1 MQMKNKV
8 IKLIFCVTILLI
20 LIDQMTKFV
29 VQYQYENPIGDGLIT
44 ITLVQNTGMAF
55 GFNSGNTK
63 NMILTFVI
71 LLLIVNFIRTQK
83 EMIDTKTSVALSFI
97 LAGGMSNLID
107 RMARGGVMDFI
118 QVKNFAVFN
127 LADCYVVIGWILIVI
142 FLVKFNQGI
151 VGGKRCEKQ

>member
-1 MQMKNKV
+1 MKNKT
-8 IKLIFCVTILLI
+8 IKLIFCITILLI
-20 LIDQMTKFV
+20 FIDQITKFV
-29 VQYQYENPIGDGLIT
+29 IQYKYENPIGNDFIS

-55 GFNSGNTK
+55 GFNNGNTK

-71 LLLIVNFIRTQK
+71 LLLIMNFIRTQK
-83 EMIDTKTSVALSFI
+83 EMIDTKTAIALGFI
-97 LAGGMSNLID
+97 LAGGIGNLID
-107 RMARGGVMDFI
+107 RIVHGGVIDFI
-118 QVKNFAVFN
+118 QLKNFAVFN

>member
-1 MQMKNKV
+1 MKNKT
-8 IKLIFCVTILLI
+8 IKLIFCITILLI
-20 LIDQMTKFV
+20 LIDQITKFV
-29 VQYQYENPIGDGLIT
+29 IQYKYENPIGNDFIS

-55 GFNSGNTK
+55 GFNNGNTK

-71 LLLIVNFIRTQK
+71 LLLIMNFIRTQK
-83 EMIDTKTSVALSFI
+83 EMIDTKTAIALGFI
-97 LAGGMSNLID
+97 LAGGIGNLID
-107 RMARGGVMDFI
+107 RIVHGGVIDFI
-118 QVKNFAVFN
+118 QLKNFAVFN

>member
-1 MQMKNKV
+1 MKNKM

-20 LIDQMTKFV
+20 FIDQMTKFV
-29 VQYQYENPIGDGLIT
+29 IQYKYENPIGNGFLR

-83 EMIDTKTSVALSFI
+83 EMIDAKTAIALGFI
-97 LAGGMSNLID
+97 LAGGIGNLID
-107 RMARGGVMDFI
+107 RIAHGGVIDFI
-118 QVKNFAVFN
+118 QLKNFAVFN

>member
-1 MQMKNKV
+1 MKNKT
-8 IKLIFCVTILLI
+8 IKLIFCITILLI
-20 LIDQMTKFV
+20 LIDQITKFV
-29 VQYQYENPIGDGLIT
+29 IQYKYENPIGNDFIS

-55 GFNSGNTK
+55 GFNNGNTK

-71 LLLIVNFIRTQK
+71 LLLIMNFIRTQK
-83 EMIDTKTSVALSFI
+83 EMIDTKTAIALGFI
-97 LAGGMSNLID
+97 LAGGIGNLID
-107 RMARGGVMDFI
+107 RIVHDGVIDFI
-118 QVKNFAVFN
+118 QLKNFAVFN

>member
-1 MQMKNKV
+1 MKNKM

-20 LIDQMTKFV
+20 FIDQMTKFV
-29 VQYQYENPIGDGLIT
+29 IQYKYENPIGNGFIR

-55 GFNSGNTK
+55 GFNSGNMK

-83 EMIDTKTSVALSFI
+83 EMIDTKTSVALGFI
-97 LAGGMSNLID
+97 LAGGISNLID
-107 RMARGGVMDFI
+107 RIMRGGVMDFI
-118 QVKNFAVFN
+118 QVKNFAVLN

-151 VGGKRCEKQ
+151 VGGRRCEKQ

>member
-1 MQMKNKV
+1 MKNKM

-20 LIDQMTKFV
+20 LIDQITKFV
-29 VQYQYENPIGDGLIT
+29 IQYKYENPIGNGLIR
-44 ITLVQNTGMAF
+44 ITLIQNTGMAF
-55 GFNSGNTK
+55 GFNNGNTK

-83 EMIDTKTSVALSFI
+83 EMIDTKTSMALSFI
-97 LAGGMSNLID
+97 LAGGISNLID
-107 RMARGGVMDFI
+107 RIMRGGVMDFI

>member
-1 MQMKNKV
+1 MKNKV

>member
-1 MQMKNKV
+1 MKNKV

-71 LLLIVNFIRTQK
+71 LLLIVNFICTQK
-83 EMIDTKTSVALSFI
+83 DMIDTKTSVALSFI